1 MARPEGLEP
10 PTLCFEG
17 RRSIQLSYG
26 RSLPNFSYYNCLR
39 YSCAACTACT
49 TVSGM
54 PNLTRIKSRMSE
66 VSHRILLLGYC
77 AKSFGQRNEGFSA
90 RDFAM
95 KSQRPRCTHSAA

>member
-1 MARPEGLEP
+1 MKEKEKVARPGRLEL

-54 PNLTRIKSRMSE
+54 PNSLESSQGCQRFRIGFCCWDTAQN
-66 VSHRILLLGYC
+66 LL
-77 AKSFGQRNEGFSA
+77 ASA
-90 RDFAM
+90 TKDFLPETL
-95 KSQRPRCTHSAA
+95 Q